1 MSESRKLAAILA
13 ADLADYSRLMG
24 QDEAATVRDLK
35 AHQAVVLPM
44 VGQFE
49 GTVVD
54 TAGDGILAQFPSAVR
69 AVECAVAIQE
79 IMAERNLAVADDRRM
94 QFRIGVNLGDIIWD
108 ATRVYGD
115 SVNIA
120 ARLEGI
126 AKPGAICLSED
137 AYRQVRARLDL
148 AVTDLGPTRLKNI
161 AEPVRVYSV
170 HIGIPAEAGPAT
182 PEKPSAWAVPDKPS
196 IAVLAFNNMSGDAE
210 QEYFSDGITEDIIT
224 DLSRLSEL
232 HVIARNSSFVYKNT
246 AVSIPDV
253 ARALAV
259 RYVLE
264 GSVRKAGNRV
274 RVTAQLIDAGSGGH
288 VWASRFDRDLC
299 DIFAVQD
306 ELTQEIVAALKLKL
320 TAAVQDQLAPRRA
333 VDVRAYEFFLRGRE
347 LAWATNG
354 PGNIAARDLFE
365 RAIAI
370 DPNYAAAYA
379 LTAFTHLIDYANA
392 FSGDPQY
399 SLRTGL
405 ELAQRAVEM
414 DEEEP
419 ACHFAL
425 GVAHSWR
432 RELDSA
438 LAEAQRGLALAP
450 NSVELLLLLAN
461 IQIFSGEPARAL
473 ETLDIYMRL
482 DPHYLEI
489 TLQALADAH
498 FSLGEYAKAIA
509 ALEQRLARNPEAAT
523 AYALLAACYGHL
535 GRPKEARQAWEHT
548 MRLNPGFSVERR
560 RQVLP
565 YRNPE
570 DFEHRVEGLR
580 KAGLAF

>member
-1 MSESRKLAAILA
+1 MTESRKLAAILA
-13 ADLADYSRLMG
+13 ADLAGYSRLMG
-24 QDEAATVRDLK
+24 QDETATVRDLK

-44 VGQFE
+44 IGQFE
-49 GTVVD
+49 GVIVD
-54 TAGDGILAQFPSAVR
+54 TAGDGILAQFQSAVR
-69 AVECAVAIQE
+69 AVECAVAIQK
-79 IMAERNLAVADDRRM
+79 IMAERNLVVPEDRRM
-94 QFRIGVNLGDIIWD
+94 QFRIGVHLGDIIWEE
-108 ATRVYGD
+108 TRVYGD

-120 ARLEGI
+120 ARLEAT

-137 AYRQVRARLDL
+137 AYRQVRGRLDL
-148 AVTDLGPTRLKNI
+148 AVTDLGPTQLKNI
-161 AEPVRVYSV
+161 AEPVRIYSV
-170 HIGIPAEAGPAT
+170 QIGVPAEAEPAAL
-182 PEKPSAWAVPDKPS
+182 EKASAPAIPDKPS

-224 DLSRLSEL
+224 DLSRLSDL
-232 HVIARNSSFVYKNT
+232 HVIARNSSFVYKK
-246 AVSIPDV
+246 AAISIPEV
-253 ARALAV
+253 AKALDV

-274 RVTAQLIDAGSGGH
+274 RVTAQLIDASSGGH
-288 VWASRFDRDLC
+288 VWASRFDRDLS

-320 TAAVQDQLAPRRA
+320 TAGTHEQLASRRA
-333 VDVRAYEFFLRGRE
+333 VDIQAYELFLRGRE
-347 LAWATNG
+347 LAWGTTG

-379 LTAFTHLIDYANA
+379 LAAFTHLIDYANA
-392 FSGDPQY
+392 FSDDPQH
-399 SLRTGL
+399 SLGTGL
-405 ELAQRAVEM
+405 ELAQRAVKM
-414 DEEEP
+414 DDEEP
-419 ACHFAL
+419 ASHFAL
-425 GVAHSWR
+425 GVAHTWR

-461 IQIFSGEPARAL
+461 VQIFSGEPAHAL

-498 FSLGEYAKAIA
+498 FSLGDYAKAIS
-509 ALEQRLARNPEAAT
+509 ALEQRLTRNQQAAT
-523 AYALLAACYGHL
+523 AYALLASCHGHL
-535 GRPKEARQAWEHT
+535 GHREEAQRAWENT
-548 MRLNPGFSVERR
+548 MRLNPSFSVERR

-565 YRNPE
+565 YRKPE

-580 KAGLAF
+580 KAGLSF

>member
-44 VGQFE
+44 IGQFE

-79 IMAERNLAVADDRRM
+79 IMAERNLAVLEDRRM
-94 QFRIGVNLGDIIWD
+94 QFRVGVNLGDIIWD

-137 AYRQVRARLDL
+137 AYRQVRGRLDL
-148 AVTDLGPTRLKNI
+148 AVTDLGPIRLKNI

-170 HIGIPAEAGPAT
+170 HIGTPAEAVSAT
-182 PEKPSAWAVPDKPS
+182 PEKPSAPAARGKPS
-196 IAVLAFNNMSGDAE
+196 IAVLAFDNMSGDAE

-253 ARALAV
+253 AKALDV

-274 RVTAQLIDAGSGGH
+274 RVTAQLIDSSSGGH
-288 VWASRFDRDLC
+288 VWASRFDRDLS

-320 TAAVQDQLAPRRA
+320 TPCTQDQPAPRRA
-333 VDVRAYEFFLRGRE
+333 VDVQAYEFFLRGRE

-354 PGNIAARDLFE
+354 PGNIAARGLFE

-392 FSGDPQY
+392 FSGDPQH
-399 SLRTGL
+399 SLRIGL
-405 ELAQRAVEM
+405 ELAQRAAEM

-419 ACHFAL
+419 ASHFAL
-425 GVAHSWR
+425 GIAHSWT
-432 RELDSA
+432 RELDR
-438 LAEAQRGLALAP
+438 AQADARRGLDLAP
-450 NSVELLLLLAN
+450 NSSELLLLLAN
-461 IQIFSGEPARAL
+461 IQIFSGEPASAL
-473 ETLDIYMRL
+473 ETLDTYMRL

-489 TLQALADAH
+489 TLQALADAR
-498 FSLGEYAKAIA
+498 FSLGQYTKAIA
-509 ALEQRLARNPEAAT
+509 AIEQRLARNPQAVT

-535 GRPKEARQAWEHT
+535 GQPEEARQAWEHT
-548 MRLNPGFSVERR
+548 MRLNPSFSVERR